1 MIRRPPRSTLFPY
14 TTLFRSGER
23 LIAQA
28 HAEMA
33 RGQAERLMPMIA
45 DLMGEAGIGRR
56 DLSAV
61 GVGIGPGNFT
71 GLRIAVAA
79 ARGLALGLGVPA
91 IGVSTFE
98 AIIEEKGLHTGP
110 VLIAL
115 PAPRGEHYV
124 QRFEDGTVRG
134 AAELWTAQRL
144 AEGAAGPGIEGPG
157 IEGEVISPELEK
169 DGTAQPETR
178 YAGAIAR
185 IARRRLGASAPE
197 DWVHP
202 ANRPAPLYI
211 KAPDALPPRQMAPRQ
226 A

>member
-1 MIRRPPRSTLFPY
+1 MTQPQTVLSFDTSGPFCDVAL
-14 TTLFRSGER
+14 LQGER

-144 AEGAAGPGIEGPG
+144 AEGDAGP
-157 IEGEVISPELEK
+157 VIKGKLIGLEFEK
-169 DGTAQPETR
+169 DANAQPVTR
-178 YAGAIAR
+178 YASAIAR
-185 IARRRLGASAPE
+185 IAQRRLGASQPE
-197 DWVHP
+197 DWAHP

-211 KAPDALPPRQMAPRQ
+211 KAPDALPSRHMAPRQ